1 MRVAP
6 LLSTSLLAAL
16 AACSNV
22 RQLPNGAYR
31 VQCQDYLEECRQEAE
46 NHCLG
51 HGGVSEV
58 STREYDKLYG
68 TEGHERGV
76 LVSEVVFYCGDDAPR
91 APIPLPPRPSA
102 SASADPGA
110 VTGPSVDP
118 GLVAPAEAAPAGPR
132 KRICIPGTTQ
142 MCVGP
147 GACVG
152 GQVCAVDGLAWG
164 ACDCGPTPAGSVA
177 PKPIGAAAAAPS
189 AAPAGAQPSPTENS
203 SE

>member
-6 LLSTSLLAAL
+6 LLTTSLVAAL

-22 RQLPNGAYR
+22 RQLPNGAFR
-31 VQCQDYLEECRQEAE
+31 VQCQDYLDECRQEAE

-51 HGGVSEV
+51 RDGVVEV

-102 SASADPGA
+102 TASSAPGA

-118 GLVAPAEAAPAGPR
+118 GLVPPPAPNPAGAR
-132 KRICIPGTTQ
+132 KRVCVPGTTQ

-152 GQVCAVDGLAWG
+152 GQVCATDGLAWG
-164 ACDCGPTPAGSVA
+164 SCDCGPTPAS
-177 PKPIGAAAAAPS
+177 S
-189 AAPAGAQPSPTENS
+189 TAPATTGTPTTPPSPGAQPSPTENS